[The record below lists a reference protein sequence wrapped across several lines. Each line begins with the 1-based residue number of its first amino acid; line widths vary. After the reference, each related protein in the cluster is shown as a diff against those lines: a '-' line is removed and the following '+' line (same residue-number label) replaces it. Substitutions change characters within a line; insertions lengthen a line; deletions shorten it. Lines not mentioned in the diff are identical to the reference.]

1 VRALFSWRVIK
12 MAAKRRAVT
21 NQETAENASRTTG
34 EKMVIPVIAEEIAV
48 EKRVVESGKVRI
60 SKRISEH
67 EELVDVPLFREE
79 VRVERVPINLF
90 VEALPAVRQ
99 EGDTMIIPVVE
110 EQIVVQKKLLLV
122 EELRVRK
129 EVVEHH
135 QPQTVNVRKE
145 EVEIKR
151 VAGSRKTGGSTSG

>member
-1 VRALFSWRVIK
+1 
-12 MAAKRRAVT
+12 MAAKRAETTKTRAVKANT
-21 NQETAENASRTTG
+21 PTDG
-34 EKMVIPVIAEEIAV
+34 EKMVIPVIEEEITV
-48 EKRVVESGKVRI
+48 GKQVVEAGRVRI

-79 VRVERVPINLF
+79 VSVERVPINLF
-90 VEALPAVRQ
+90 VEAVPQVRQ

-110 EQIVVQKKLLLV
+110 EQIIVQKKLLLV

-129 EVVEHH
+129 EVIEHH

-145 EVEIKR
+145 QVEIKR
-151 VAGSRKTGGSTSG
+151 VAPNLKTRGSNR

>member
-1 VRALFSWRVIK
+1 
-12 MAAKRRAVT
+12 MTAKRAVRTNARA
-21 NQETAENASRTTG
+21 ANADSRTEG
-34 EKMVIPVIAEEIAV
+34 EKMVIPVIEEEITV
-48 EKRVVESGKVRI
+48 GKQVVEAGRVRI

-79 VRVERVPINLF
+79 VRVERVPVNLF
-90 VEALPAVRQ
+90 VEAVPQIRQ

-110 EQIVVQKKLLLV
+110 EQIIVQKKLLLI

-129 EVVEHH
+129 EIIEHH

-145 EVEIKR
+145 QVEIKR
-151 VAGSRKTGGSTSG
+151 VAKSRKTDG

>member
-1 VRALFSWRVIK
+1 MAVKRAAMTNRE
-12 MAAKRRAVT
+12 AAKT
-21 NQETAENASRTTG
+21 DSRVEG
-34 EKMVIPVIAEEIAV
+34 EKLVIPVIAEEIAV
-48 EKRVVESGKVRI
+48 GKQVVESGKVRI

-79 VRVERVPINLF
+79 VRVERVPVNLF
-90 VEALPAVRQ
+90 VEALPPVRQ

-110 EQIVVQKKLLLV
+110 EQIVIQKKLLLV

-151 VAGSRKTGGSTSG
+151 IAGNRKIGGPGKTG

>member
-1 VRALFSWRVIK
+1 MKTMATKRAAMTNR
-12 MAAKRRAVT
+12 ATAKNDAQT
-21 NQETAENASRTTG
+21 SG
-34 EKMVIPVIAEEIAV
+34 EKLVIPVIAEEIAV
-48 EKRVVESGKVRI
+48 GKKVIESGKVRI

-79 VRVERVPINLF
+79 VRVERVPVNLF
-90 VEALPAVRQ
+90 VEAPPPVRQ

-110 EQIVVQKKLLLV
+110 EQIVIQKKLLLV

-151 VAGSRKTGGSTSG
+151 VAGNRKTDGSGTNA

>member
-1 VRALFSWRVIK
+1 
-12 MAAKRRAVT
+12 MATKRTVT
-21 NQETAENASRTTG
+21 TKTQAAGAASQTDG
-34 EKMVIPVIAEEIAV
+34 EKLTIPVITV
-48 EKRVVESGKVRI
+48 GKQVVETGAVRI

-79 VRVERVPINLF
+79 VQVARVPVNLF
-90 VEALPAVRQ
+90 VETLPPVRE

-110 EQIVVQKKLLLV
+110 EQIVIQKKLLLV
-122 EELRVRK
+122 EELHVRK
-129 EVVEHH
+129 AVIEYH

-151 VAGSRKTGGSTSG
+151 VAKNRKTGGVSR

>member
-1 VRALFSWRVIK
+1 MATKRAA
-12 MAAKRRAVT
+12 MT
-21 NQETAENASRTTG
+21 NRETTKNDTQTSG
-34 EKMVIPVIAEEIAV
+34 EKLVIPVIAEEIAV
-48 EKRVVESGKVRI
+48 GKRVIESGKVRI

-79 VRVERVPINLF
+79 VRVERVPVNLF
-90 VEALPAVRQ
+90 VEALPTVRQ

-110 EQIVVQKKLLLV
+110 ERIVIQKKLLLV

-151 VAGSRKTGGSTSG
+151 VTPDKQPRGSGTKR

>member
-1 VRALFSWRVIK
+1 
-12 MAAKRRAVT
+12 MAAKRVT
-21 NQETAENASRTTG
+21 TTKREAAENETNTADGKT
-34 EKMVIPVIAEEIAV
+34 VIPVIAEEISV
-48 EKRVVESGKVRI
+48 GKKVVESGKVRI

-79 VRVERVPINLF
+79 VRIERVPVNVF
-90 VEALPAVRQ
+90 VEAPPPVRR

-110 EQIVVQKKLLLV
+110 EQIVIQKKLLLV

-129 EVVEHH
+129 EIVEHH
-135 QPQTVNVRKE
+135 EPQKVNVRKE

-151 VAGSRKTGGSTSG
+151 MAKSGKTGGRVPNG

>member
-1 VRALFSWRVIK
+1 
-12 MAAKRRAVT
+12 MATKRTVT
-21 NQETAENASRTTG
+21 TKTQAAGAASQTDG
-34 EKMVIPVIAEEIAV
+34 EKLTIPVIAEEITV
-48 EKRVVESGKVRI
+48 GKQVVETGAVRI

-79 VRVERVPINLF
+79 VQVARVPVNLF
-90 VEALPAVRQ
+90 VETLPPVRE

-110 EQIVVQKKLLLV
+110 EQIVIQKKLLLV
-122 EELRVRK
+122 EELHVRK
-129 EVVEHH
+129 AVIEYH

-151 VAGSRKTGGSTSG
+151 VAKNRKTGGVSR

>member
-1 VRALFSWRVIK
+1 MATKRAA
-12 MAAKRRAVT
+12 MT
-21 NQETAENASRTTG
+21 NRETAKNDAQTGG
-34 EKMVIPVIAEEIAV
+34 EKLVIPVIAEEIAV
-48 EKRVVESGKVRI
+48 GKKVVEGGKVRI

-79 VRVERVPINLF
+79 VRVERVPMNLF
-90 VEALPAVRQ
+90 VEAAPAVRQ

-110 EQIVVQKKLLLV
+110 ERIVIQKKLLLV

-129 EVVEHH
+129 EIVEHH

-151 VAGSRKTGGSTSG
+151 VTPDMKTSGKGTNR

>member
-1 VRALFSWRVIK
+1 MAVKRAAMTNRE
-12 MAAKRRAVT
+12 AAKT
-21 NQETAENASRTTG
+21 DSRVEG
-34 EKMVIPVIAEEIAV
+34 EKLVIPVIAEEIAV
-48 EKRVVESGKVRI
+48 GKQVVESGKVRI

-79 VRVERVPINLF
+79 VRVERVPVNLF
-90 VEALPAVRQ
+90 VEALPPVRQ

-110 EQIVVQKKLLLV
+110 EQIVIQKKLLLV

-151 VAGSRKTGGSTSG
+151 IAGNRKTGGPGKTG

>member
-1 VRALFSWRVIK
+1 
-12 MAAKRRAVT
+12 MAAKRGAMT
-21 NQETAENASRTTG
+21 TAKAAATDSQTSG
-34 EKMVIPVIAEEIAV
+34 EKLVIPVIAEEITV
-48 EKRVVESGKVRI
+48 GKKIIESGKVRI

-90 VEALPAVRQ
+90 VEALPPVRQ

-110 EQIVVQKKLLLV
+110 EQIVIQKKLLLV

-135 QPQTVNVRKE
+135 QPQTVNLRKE

-151 VAGSRKTGGSTSG
+151 ITGNRKTGGSGTTG